1 MSQGTYSIQYGETTI
16 AYDLDYGP
24 RKTLAISVEPN
35 LRVSVVA
42 PEDSDLDTI
51 AALVRKRAPWI
62 LRQQRELEQY
72 LPQTP
77 PRQYVSGET
86 HRYLGRQ
93 YRLKVVEGS
102 PEGVKLSRGWL
113 YIQATDK
120 RDTERVRQLLDGWYA
135 AQARRVFPERLSAML
150 PRVQLLGVTE
160 RPALSIKPLVA
171 RWGSCS
177 GSGSITLNLR
187 LMQVPKQ
194 YIDYVIIHELCHLIE
209 HNHSRRFYQLL
220 DRAMPDWRERRR
232 ALNELSVSI

>member
-1 MSQGTYSIQYGETTI
+1 MSTYTIQYGETTI

-35 LRVSVVA
+35 LRVSVTA
-42 PEDSDLDTI
+42 PEDSDPEVI
-51 AALVRKRAPWI
+51 AAKVRKRAAWI
-62 LRQQRELEQY
+62 LRQQRELSQY

-93 YRLKVVEGS
+93 HRLRVAES
-102 PEGVKLSRGWL
+102 TDEGVKLTRGWL
-113 YIQATDK
+113 HVHTAD
-120 RDTERVRQLLDGWYA
+120 RGDTERVRALLDGWYMR
-135 AQARRVFPERLSAML
+135 QAERVFPERLSAML
-150 PRVQLLGVTE
+150 PRVQPLGVAE

-177 GSGSITLNLR
+177 GGGTITLNLR
-187 LMQVPKQ
+187 LAQVPKP
-194 YIDYVIIHELCHLIE
+194 YIDYVIVHELCHLVE
-209 HNHSRRFYQLL
+209 HNHSRRFYGLL

-232 ALNELSVSI
+232 ELNELAAG